1 MNYLI
6 VSILY
11 FGMLAAVIA
20 WAGILAWR
28 WKTMPAF
35 AGEVYDSNVEKNLLS
50 AKIDRDDYIASFV
63 RAEFP
68 RLGVFRCATAFVSLI
83 MLPILVSVFGN
94 VLETIWRWLGIGF
107 GPYGLGQIAQD
118 FILVM
123 LIMAVFALMLY
134 AVTAYYYRNVPP
146 SLSQEIK
153 RLEG

>member
-1 MNYLI
+1 MEYTI
-6 VSILY
+6 ISILY
-11 FGMLAAVIA
+11 FGMLAMTIG
-20 WAGILAWR
+20 WALVLAWR

-50 AKIDRDDYIASFV
+50 DKIDRDEYIRSYV

-68 RLGVFRCATAFVSLI
+68 RIGVFRCATAFVSLI
-83 MLPILVSVFGN
+83 MLPVLVSFFGGI
-94 VLETIWRWLGIGF
+94 LETIWRWLGIGF

-123 LIMAVFALMLY
+123 LIMGSFALLLY
-134 AVTAYYYRNVPP
+134 LVTAYYYRNIPP